1 ALIAINHVLKP
12 GGRFISTT
20 ISHQH
25 IREVKDLLSEYGL
38 YSTERMNFFSEFRN
52 ETGREILK
60 SFFAEIKLYEY
71 INHVKITSVE
81 PLMRYIESMFPK
93 EHYPNFQDKKH
104 QVEETI
110 IRILENKSIFEIKGK
125 AGLFEAK
132 KPIKT

>member
-1 ALIAINHVLKP
+1 LKP